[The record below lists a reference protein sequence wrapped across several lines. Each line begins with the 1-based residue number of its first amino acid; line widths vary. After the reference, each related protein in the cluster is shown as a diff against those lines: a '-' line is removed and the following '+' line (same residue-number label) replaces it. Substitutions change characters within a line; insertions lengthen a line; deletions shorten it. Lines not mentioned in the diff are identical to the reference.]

1 MTMGKL
7 DGKVAFITGA
17 ARGQGRSHAL
27 RFAEEGAS
35 IIAVDLCEDVA
46 SIAELYPLA
55 RQADLDETV
64 RLVEEADGRI
74 LAAKADVRHYEELH
88 DVVQEGIAQFGHV
101 DICVANAGVVAL
113 KKTWETPEQ
122 TWDDVIGINLKGV
135 WNSVRA
141 VIPAMIEQGT
151 GGAIVITSSVAG
163 RKGYPNVSAYCA
175 SKWGLV
181 GLMQSMAN
189 ELAEYSIRVN
199 TVHPMN
205 VDTPMLQNQGTYDL
219 FLPDKVNPTREDME
233 EMCMDF
239 ALLPI
244 PWAEAR
250 DVTAAML
257 WLVSDEARY
266 VTGIQLPVD
275 GGTFLK

>member
-1 MTMGKL
+1 MGRV
-7 DGKVAFITGA
+7 DGKVAFITGV
-17 ARGQGRSHAL
+17 ARGQGRSHAIRL
-27 RFAEEGAS
+27 AEEGAK
-35 IIAVDLCEDVA
+35 IIGIDICEDVA

-55 RQADLDETV
+55 TQADLDETA
-64 RLVEEADGRI
+64 RLVEEVGGEI
-74 LAAKADVRHYEELH
+74 VTAKADVREFAQVEAA
-88 DVVQEGIAQFGHV
+88 VQEGIRRFGHV
-101 DICVANAGVVAL
+101 DICLANAGVVAL
-113 KKTWETPEQ
+113 KKAWETPEQ

-141 VIPAMIEQGT
+141 VIPAMIDQAT

-163 RKGYPNVSAYCA
+163 LKGYPNTSAYSAAKSGCI
-175 SKWGLV
+175 
-181 GLMQSMAN
+181 GLMQSLAG
-189 ELAEYSIRVN
+189 ELAEYNIRVN

-205 VDTPMLQNQGTYDL
+205 VDTPMLQNEGTYKL
-219 FLPDKVNPTREDME
+219 FLPEMDNPGREDLAKLAS
-233 EMCMDF
+233 DF

-250 DVTAAML
+250 DITAAIL
-257 WLVSDEARY
+257 WLASDEARY

>member
-1 MTMGKL
+1 MGRL

-17 ARGQGRSHAL
+17 ARGQGRSHAIRL
-27 RFAEEGAS
+27 AEEGAK
-35 IIAVDLCEDVA
+35 IIGIDICEDVA

-55 RQADLDETV
+55 TQADLDETA
-64 RLVEEADGRI
+64 RLVEEAGGEI
-74 LAAKADVRHYEELH
+74 VTAKADVREFAQV
-88 DVVQEGIAQFGHV
+88 DAAVQEGITRFGHV
-101 DICVANAGVVAL
+101 DICLANAGVVAL
-113 KKTWETPEQ
+113 KKSWETPEQ

-141 VIPAMIEQGT
+141 CIPAMIDQAK

-163 RKGYPNVSAYCA
+163 LKGYPNTSAYSAAKSGCI
-175 SKWGLV
+175 
-181 GLMQSMAN
+181 GLMQSMAG
-189 ELAEYSIRVN
+189 ELAEYNIRVN

-205 VDTPMLQNQGTYDL
+205 VDTPMLQNEGTYKL
-219 FLPDKVNPTREDME
+219 FLPELEDPGKE
-233 EMCMDF
+233 DLAKLAIDF

-244 PWAEAR
+244 PWVDAA
-250 DVTAAML
+250 DITAAIL

-266 VTGIQLPVD
+266 VTGIQLPID